1 MADFLALQRQ
11 FAGHLRDPERVPA
24 PAGIEDRRLAVYR
37 ELAFNNIA
45 GLLAANFPVL
55 RSLHA
60 DAAWHALVRDWYR
73 SHRARTPLFPA
84 LGGEFVAW
92 LQPAADRP
100 AWLAELADYEWMAT
114 VAGHDPSPLAAQA
127 HDPEGDLLGGR
138 PLLSP
143 RVWPLRYRHAVH
155 RIGLGGRLRSGD
167 AGMPAG
173 TDAGADAAADGC
185 ADASPDGGTGRNQD
199 AAIAATRA
207 IDTGIDPAAPLPA
220 SLQQPAWLLIVRDRR
235 DRVGFLAANALTL
248 ALVEALR
255 QAGGRQRG
263 EAVLDALAARHGI
276 DTAIM
281 RQAGADILAQL
292 RARDIVP
299 GTAMDSGRAA
309 NTSDT
314 GKRHPTGGR
323 AASSRG

>member
-24 PAGIEDRRLAVYR
+24 PAGIQDRRMAVYR

-45 GLLAANFPVL
+45 GLLAANFPIL

-127 HDPEGDLLGGR
+127 HDPEGDLLAGR

-173 TDAGADAAADGC
+173 ADGG
-185 ADASPDGGTGRNQD
+185 ADASPDSGSGGSQD
-199 AAIAATRA
+199 PALPASQAIN
-207 IDTGIDPAAPLPA
+207 TGIDPAAPLPA

-263 EAVLDALAARHGI
+263 DAVLDALAARHGI

-281 RQAGADILAQL
+281 RQAGAGILAQL